1 MGHRARI
8 LCSLVLATA
17 LAQCATAGSS
27 SDPFSGAGSTGRD
40 GVRTYNVHLEVVC
53 SECLVTYSAGSVDGT
68 EAVYGR
74 WNERVRVTPR
84 ARTVVRL
91 TASPVEGEVGR
102 LRIEVDG
109 EVVAEGGCRV
119 CDPVTGRTGRGG
131 TMTIETTLP
140 R

>member
-1 MGHRARI
+1 MGYRARI

-17 LAQCATAGSS
+17 LAQCATAGAS
-27 SDPFSGAGSTGRD
+27 SDPFSGTGSTG
-40 GVRTYNVHLEVVC
+40 GEGMRTYNVYLEVVC
-53 SECLVTYSAGSVDGT
+53 SECLVTYSAGRVDGT
-68 EAVYGR
+68 EAVYGQ
-74 WNERVRVTPR
+74 WNERIRVTPR

-91 TASPVEGEVGR
+91 TASPVEGAVGR

-109 EVVAEGGCRV
+109 EVVAEGGCRA
-119 CDPVTGRTGRGG
+119 CNPETGTPGRGG